1 MVVVVVVV
9 ARFSSS
15 YGQRLINSITSI
27 YCNCDAYRAVSETI
41 QKGGPSFLER
51 FAVPIH
57 TKAHRTGSTVES
69 TIHTCI
75 HKYIHEEII
84 GWNSTFSR
92 TALHHTVHFWLHQG
106 KALSALGSV

>member
-15 YGQRLINSITSI
+15 YGQRLINSIRSI

-57 TKAHRTGSTVES
+57 AKAHGTGSAIES

-75 HKYIHEEII
+75 HAYINKEIS
-84 GWNSTFSR
+84 G
-92 TALHHTVHFWLHQG
+92 
-106 KALSALGSV
+106 